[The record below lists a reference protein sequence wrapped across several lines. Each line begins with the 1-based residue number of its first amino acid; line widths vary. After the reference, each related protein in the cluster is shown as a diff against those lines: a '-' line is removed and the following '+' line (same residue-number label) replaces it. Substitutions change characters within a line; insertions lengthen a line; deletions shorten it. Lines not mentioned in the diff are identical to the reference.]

1 MTYLYQGLRRQISL
15 SRRKLTYSLR
25 CFPHKSNLPS
35 IPEKYS
41 SILIDLNKNGIAVSS
56 LDQLMISY
64 TKQALSGFDRI
75 FTQIEKYPQKIDH
88 NYQNVPKSI
97 LEDEPDIIRWG
108 LHEDLLALVEN
119 YIGLPI
125 AYRGLTLRRD
135 RANGKKDGTRQW
147 HRDDEDAA
155 ILKFII
161 YLNDVDIHTGPFEY
175 IPLRYSPPAW
185 KIPFANRITD
195 IEMEK
200 FVQKIHW
207 TPCVGPRGTVVIVDT
222 CRLFHRG
229 MVPRLNDRKA
239 AFFCFNS
246 FKPVNPQY
254 CEPLFDRKS
263 FLAQNCLS
271 LRQVAALEYK
281 Y

>member
-35 IPEKYS
+35 ISEKYS

-161 YLNDVDIHTGPFEY
+161 YLNDVDIQYY
-175 IPLRYSPPAW
+175 IY
-185 KIPFANRITD
+185 
-195 IEMEK
+195 
-200 FVQKIHW
+200 
-207 TPCVGPRGTVVIVDT
+207 
-222 CRLFHRG
+222 
-229 MVPRLNDRKA
+229 
-239 AFFCFNS
+239 
-246 FKPVNPQY
+246 Y
-254 CEPLFDRKS
+254 
-263 FLAQNCLS
+263 
-271 LRQVAALEYK
+271 
-281 Y
+281 